1 MQYNIPMYFTLRK
14 SHANEMHKFALDL
27 RSLSIFSQT
36 NYLVDI
42 VAYILIR
49 IGVQDLVK
57 ANIFNI
63 DFKGR
68 VTWPNA
74 LFPATFLELI

>member
-1 MQYNIPMYFTLRK
+1 MQYNIPMNFTLCK
-14 SHANEMHKFALDL
+14 SNANEMQSFALDL
-27 RSLSIFSQT
+27 RSLSIFS
-36 NYLVDI
+36 YLVDI

-74 LFPATFLELI
+74 LFPATFLQLI